1 MPNVKIRMVSRTKT
15 ELSTIVANKGALL
28 CLLKN
33 MVPSYFL
40 NIALNISIHSFL
52 KQVKLS
58 GEVLFAVNY
67 STMLYTSLE
76 DS

>member
-1 MPNVKIRMVSRTKT
+1 MVSKTKT

-33 MVPSYFL
+33 MVPNYFL
-40 NIALNISIHSFL
+40 NIALNISIQSFL